1 MEEAA
6 SVLRPSKLR
15 REGIIE
21 TLAHED
27 PDFVQSPR
35 KGGQGGGPLVSGKPL
50 NGAALDDN
58 VEGAR
63 AHRNVQQV
71 ADDELNAPSRPM

>member
-6 SVLRPSKLR
+6 SMLRPSKLH

-27 PDFVQSPR
+27 PNLVQPSR
-35 KGGQGGGPLVSGKPL
+35 KGGQGSGPIMFGKPL
-50 NGAALDDN
+50 NGATLDDN
-58 VEGAR
+58 VEWTR
-63 AHRNVQQV
+63 AHRNV
-71 ADDELNAPSRPM
+71 